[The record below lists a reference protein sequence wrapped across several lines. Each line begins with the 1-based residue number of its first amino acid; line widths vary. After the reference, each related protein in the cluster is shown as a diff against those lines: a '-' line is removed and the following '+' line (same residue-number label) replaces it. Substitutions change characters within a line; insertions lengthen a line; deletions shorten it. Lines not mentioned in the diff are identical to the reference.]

1 MDMYLSL
8 AIVKV
13 YDLVRNIR
21 TVVLLLLY
29 VLIILVLLFNKL
41 KLVQYAM
48 MGYGV

>member
-1 MDMYLSL
+1 MCL

-41 KLVQYAM
+41 KLVQYVM